1 MEARTRQEAIAG
13 ALLGTLVGDALGLPR
28 EGLSRGQAALR
39 FGHGPLHHQLF
50 LGRGLGSDDTEHACM
65 VGQALLAQPD
75 EASAF
80 ARNLGWRLRAWLLSL
95 PAGLGR
101 ATLLSTLRLWLGFSP
116 ERSGIASS
124 GNGAAMRAP
133 LLGVCL
139 AYQPERLEAFIRA
152 SSRMTHRDVLAEEGA
167 LLVALAAAYGTRR
180 GVEGVE
186 PESFLKE
193 LETRV
198 SAPELQA
205 AVRTVREYLVGDEP
219 ARRMA
224 GKFGRS
230 RGVSGFVLHTVPA
243 ALYVWLRHPGDFRR
257 AVEEIIRL
265 GGDTDTTGAIVGAL
279 VGATVGVKGIPP
291 EWLAGVVEWPRT
303 VGWMERLA
311 ERLARQ
317 FPSAGAPER
326 SGPLPLFWPGL
337 LPRNLAFLLIVL
349 GHGFR
354 RLLPP

>member
-39 FGHGPLHHQLF
+39 FGHGPLRYQLF

-65 VGQALLAQPD
+65 VGQALLAQPE

-139 AYQPERLEAFIRA
+139 AYQPERLEAFVRA
-152 SSRMTHRDVLAEEGA
+152 SSRLTHRDVLAEEGA
-167 LLVALAAAYGTRR
+167 LLVALAAAYGARR

-186 PESFLKE
+186 AEEFLRE
-193 LETRV
+193 LETHV
-198 SAPELQA
+198 SAPELQT
-205 AVRTVREYLVGDEP
+205 AVRTVREYLARGEP

-230 RGVSGFVLHTVPA
+230 QGVSGFVLHTVPA

-279 VGATVGVKGIPP
+279 VGATAGVKGIPP

-303 VGWMERLA
+303 VAWMERLA

-317 FPSAGAPER
+317 FPSEGAPER
-326 SGPLPLFWPGL
+326 AGPLPLFWPGL

>member
-1 MEARTRQEAIAG
+1 MEARSRGDIIAG

-39 FGHGPLHHQLF
+39 FGRGPLRHQLLF
-50 LGRGLGSDDTEHACM
+50 GRGLGSDDTEHACM
-65 VGQALLAQPD
+65 VGQALLAHPD
-75 EASAF
+75 DASAF
-80 ARNLGWRLRAWLLSL
+80 ARNLGWRLRGWLLTL
-95 PAGLGR
+95 PAGIGR
-101 ATLLSTLRLWLGFSP
+101 ATLLSILKLWLGFPP

-139 AYQPERLEAFIRA
+139 ADQPERLDAFVRA
-152 SSRMTHRDVLAEEGA
+152 SSRLTHRDVLAEEGA
-167 LLVALAAAYGTRR
+167 LLVALAAAYGARQGTAAIHA
-180 GVEGVE
+180 
-186 PESFLKE
+186 ESFLLE
-193 LETRV
+193 LEARV
-198 SAPELQA
+198 TAHELRA
-205 AVRTVREYLVGDEP
+205 SVRTVREYLARGEP

-230 RGVSGFVLHTVPA
+230 HGVSGFVLHTVPA

-257 AVEEIIRL
+257 AIEEIVRL
-265 GGDTDTTGAIVGAL
+265 GGDSDTTAAIVGAL
-279 VGATVGVKGIPP
+279 VGATAGVRGIPP
-291 EWLAGVVEWPRT
+291 EWLAGVWEWPRT
-303 VGWMERLA
+303 VGWIERLA

-317 FPSAGAPER
+317 FPSEGEPER

-337 LPRNLAFLLIVL
+337 LARNLAFLLIVL

>member
-1 MEARTRQEAIAG
+1 MDAKSRRDVIAG

-39 FGHGPLHHQLF
+39 FGRGPLRHQLLF
-50 LGRGLGSDDTEHACM
+50 GRGLGSDDTEHACM
-65 VGQALLAQPD
+65 VGQALLAHPD
-75 EASAF
+75 AASAF
-80 ARNLGWRLRAWLLSL
+80 ARNLGWRLRGWLLTL
-95 PAGLGR
+95 PAGIGR
-101 ATLLSTLRLWLGFSP
+101 ATLLSTLKLWLGFSP

-139 AYQPERLEAFIRA
+139 AYQPERLEAFVRA
-152 SSRMTHRDVLAEEGA
+152 SSRLTHRDVLAEEGA
-167 LLVALAAAYGTRR
+167 LVVALAAAYGARQ
-180 GVEGVE
+180 GAAAINAQ
-186 PESFLKE
+186 SFLLE

-198 SAPELQA
+198 SAPELRA
-205 AVRTVREYLVGDEP
+205 SLRTVREYLARREP

-224 GKFGRS
+224 GKFGPS
-230 RGVSGFVLHTVPA
+230 HGVSGFVLHTVPA

-257 AVEEIIRL
+257 AIEEIVRL
-265 GGDTDTTGAIVGAL
+265 GGDTDTTAAIVGAL
-279 VGATVGVKGIPP
+279 VGATTGVRGIPP
-291 EWLAGVVEWPRT
+291 EWLAGVWEWPRT
-303 VGWMERLA
+303 VGWLERLA

-317 FPSAGAPER
+317 FPSGGEPER

-337 LPRNLAFLLIVL
+337 LARNLAFLLIVL
-349 GHGFR
+349 GHGLR

>member
-1 MEARTRQEAIAG
+1 MEARSRQEIIAG

-28 EGLSRGQAALR
+28 EGLSRGEAALR
-39 FGHGPLHHQLF
+39 FGHGPLRHQLF
-50 LGRGLGSDDTEHACM
+50 FGRGLGSDDTEHACM

-75 EASAF
+75 DASAF

-101 ATLLSTLRLWLGFSP
+101 ATLLSILRLWLGFSP

-139 AYQPERLEAFIRA
+139 AHQPERLEAFVRA

-167 LLVALAAAYGTRR
+167 LLVALAAAHGARR
-180 GVEGVE
+180 GAAGVDGDALLE
-186 PESFLKE
+186 EFE
-193 LETRV
+193 LRV
-198 SAPELQA
+198 SAPELRD
-205 AVRTVREYLVGDEP
+205 AVRTLREYLSRGES

-230 RGVSGFVLHTVPA
+230 HGVSGFVLHTVPA

-265 GGDTDTTGAIVGAL
+265 GGDADTTGAIVGAL

-303 VGWMERLA
+303 VEWMERLA

-317 FPSAGAPER
+317 FPAEGAADRP
-326 SGPLPLFWPGL
+326 GPLPLFWPGL
-337 LPRNLAFLLIVL
+337 MPRNLAFLLIVL

>member
-1 MEARTRQEAIAG
+1 MVARTRQEALAG
-13 ALLGTLVGDALGLPR
+13 TLLGTLVGDALGLPR

-39 FGHGPLHHQLF
+39 FGHGPLHYQLF

-65 VGQALLAQPD
+65 VGQALLAQPT

-116 ERSGIASS
+116 ERSGIASA

-139 AYQPERLEAFIRA
+139 AYQPERLEAFVRA
-152 SSRMTHRDVLAEEGA
+152 SSRLTHRDVLAEEGA
-167 LLVALAAAYGTRR
+167 LMIALAAAHGARR

-186 PESFLKE
+186 AEAFLSE

-205 AVRTVREYLVGDEP
+205 AVRTLREYLERGEP

-224 GKFGRS
+224 GKFGRGH
-230 RGVSGFVLHTVPA
+230 GVSGFVLHTVPA

-265 GGDTDTTGAIVGAL
+265 GGDTDSTGAIVGAL
-279 VGATVGVKGIPP
+279 VGATAGVKSIPP

-303 VGWMERLA
+303 VTWMERLA
-311 ERLARQ
+311 DRLARQ
-317 FPSAGAPER
+317 FPSEGEPER